1 MKKMNKLY
9 AVFFNDW
16 EIWEPPRLFA
26 DENAARA
33 YIEKGID
40 KLLEYH
46 DLEVFGCKTKEEFF
60 DEIVSQRHFKDF
72 IQYNYAEIENGDTLT
87 TANYL
92 LSLLE
97 Y

>member
-1 MKKMNKLY
+1 MKTSKLY
-9 AVFFNDW
+9 VVFFDDW
-16 EIWEPPRLFA
+16 EIFEPPRLFI
-26 DENAARA
+26 DENAAREYA
-33 YIEKGID
+33 ARGVD

-46 DLEVFGCKTKEEFF
+46 DLEVFDCETKEEFL
-60 DEIVSQRHFKDF
+60 DEIISQRRFKDF
-72 IQYNYAEIENGDTLT
+72 IQYNYTEIENDDAVA